1 MLDKILRFCYNVLIN
16 QPIQNMQEI
25 IICENIELD
34 NAEMLPESVTV
45 SAFLKEGDSILN
57 DWRAIKSAL
66 EYKLGRGVYT
76 FSYKYAK

>member
-1 MLDKILRFCYNVLIN
+1 MLDKIIRFCYNILIN
-16 QPIQNMQEI
+16 KPIQNMQEI

-57 DWRAIKSAL
+57 DWRAIKGAL
-66 EYKLGRGVYT
+66 EHKLGRGVYT

>member
-1 MLDKILRFCYNVLIN
+1 MLDKILRFCYNSLIN

-66 EYKLGRGVYT
+66 EFKLGRGVYT

>member
-1 MLDKILRFCYNVLIN
+1 MVYNVLIN
-16 QPIQNMQEI
+16 QPLQNMQEI

-34 NAEMLPESVTV
+34 NAEMLTDSVTV

-66 EYKLGRGVYT
+66 EFKLGRGVYT